1 MKQLKYKNKY
11 RGAIADNA
19 KNIKNTEYV
28 ELLYKLSEEF
38 LNEENVEKD
47 RNRYYKLSLVQ
58 DLVSGRMTDE
68 EVEMLYYLNSG
79 FKASKIKPR
88 RK

>member
-1 MKQLKYKNKY
+1 MKQPKYKNEY
-11 RGAIADNA
+11 RGAIADNT
-19 KNIKNTEYV
+19 KNIKNTEHV

-58 DLVSGRMTDE
+58 DLVSGHMTDK
-68 EVEMLYYLNSG
+68 EVEMLYYFNSG